1 MSKKLSITSQRLIR
15 VVLIILLVGINIYWF
30 WPKEDD
36 SLFDFR
42 FYLMLFGVGCGYLVY
57 RLAKAFLIKDNE
69 DEDFDVRKRK
79 QIFAIVAGCIIAI
92 PFFILSFTKM
102 GSVFGW
108 IVVVIVIDI
117 IALYFILTSDFDKI

>member
-42 FYLMLFGVGCGYLVY
+42 FYLMLLGVGCGYLVY
-57 RLAKAFLIKDNE
+57 RLAKAFLINDNE

-79 QIFAIVAGCIIAI
+79 QIFAIVAGCITAI
-92 PFFILSFTKM
+92 PFFILAYTTL
-102 GSVFGW
+102 GSLFGW
-108 IVVVIVIDI
+108 IVVVIAIDI
-117 IALYFILTSDFDKI
+117 IALYFILTSDYDKI